1 MRQVLSD
8 LAGEGKVERV
18 SRGQYVARDDPADPT
33 DTDISVLSPVNVDSE
48 SGTTGKQDEGTDAD
62 EADTM
67 PTAEEY
73 EQQLA
78 DRADGTDA
86 DEGEPTGSD
95 GADEGERTEKQ
106 EEGTDADEYGAV
118 DSPNPSAVL
127 GGVDPRT
134 LMMVVAVA
142 AVGYVL
148 VSSLSGGD
156 QDGADGA
163 EEQVEE
169 GSGDDWPGAGWSE

>member
-1 MRQVLSD
+1 MRQVMSD
-8 LAGEGKVERV
+8 LAGEGKIERV

-33 DTDISVLSPVNVDSE
+33 DTDISVLSPLNTDTE

-78 DRADGTDA
+78 ERADETDA
-86 DEGEPTGSD
+86 DEGEPTDSGNV
-95 GADEGERTEKQ
+95 DEDERTEKQ
-106 EEGTDADEYGAV
+106 GEETDADEYGDV

-156 QDGADGA
+156 QDDGTDPD
-163 EEQVEE
+163 EQVEAS
-169 GSGDDWPGAGWSE
+169 SGDDWPGAGLVE